1 MRIIHCPKL
10 DDVMR
15 TQSDEALVKLFEKTS
30 NKLKQPDPEE
40 LSRNDFMD
48 PRQHPAGSKVKV
60 VLPAHSDPSNWQS
73 MYRGT

>member
-15 TQSDEALVKLFEKTS
+15 TQSDETLVKLFEKAS

-40 LSRNDFMD
+40 LSRNDFMEFLVD
-48 PRQHPAGSKVKV
+48 TLATGKACIQELNR
-60 VLPAHSDPSNWQS
+60 
-73 MYRGT
+73 RGKGHLVPTE

>member
-40 LSRNDFMD
+40 LKQERFYWNSSST
-48 PRQHPAGSKVKV
+48 P
-60 VLPAHSDPSNWQS
+60 
-73 MYRGT
+73 